1 MIENTVKLFAIGDV
15 VFNNKFFGK
24 ENTWSP
30 EYPFESCR
38 KYVERADISLL
49 NLEGAL
55 SERGTPIRHKSSL
68 RSHPYWFKG
77 MKDTGFNVFNL
88 ANNHIFDFGIEA
100 IDDTVQMIDNSNN
113 HYVGYGKNLEAASR
127 PLLLNSNGIS
137 VAIFSCCTVV
147 NKAHLYADEM
157 KPGIP
162 FADVSAIQAGIR
174 AAKESADVVIVL
186 FHWGLENFLYP
197 TPEQIMLGH
206 AAIDAGAAL
215 VLGHHP
221 HVIQGIEKYKHGIIA
236 YSLGNFIFSDI
247 YWEGVSPSGDDFIFE
262 KKWTDNNKKSLA
274 FECVL
279 SKNGIESYNVR
290 YFKSAENLLPTEDDS
305 DQRRLELERQSRVID
320 KNYGVFWKRY
330 SFLKELDDIY
340 RVVCDNLK
348 NLITKPHKLRMNHI
362 RSLTHKLVVAISVIK
377 GRNAR

>member
-1 MIENTVKLFAIGDV
+1 MSEKTVKLFAIGDV

-24 ENTWSP
+24 ENDWP
-30 EYPFESCR
+30 AEYPFESCS
-38 KYVERADISLL
+38 KYVERADISIL

-55 SERGTPIRHKSSL
+55 SDRGTPVRHKSSL

-77 MKDTGFNVFNL
+77 INNTGFNVLNL
-88 ANNHIFDFGIEA
+88 ANNHIFDFGIDA
-100 IDDTVQMIDNSNN
+100 IDDTLQLIDNTDM
-113 HYVGYGKNLEAASR
+113 HYVGFGNNLETARR
-127 PLLLNSNGIS
+127 PLTLHINEID
-137 VAIFSCCTVV
+137 VAILSYCTVV
-147 NKAHLYADEM
+147 NRAHLYADET

-174 AAKESADVVIVL
+174 TAKDSADVVIVL

-247 YWEGVSPSGDDFIFE
+247 YWEGVSPTGDNFIFE
-262 KKWTDNNKKSLA
+262 KKWNENNQKSLA

-279 SKNGIESYNVR
+279 NKGGIESYNVR
-290 YFKSAENLLPTEDDS
+290 YFKTDMNMLPLEDDS
-305 DQRRLELERQSRVID
+305 DHRRLELERQSRVID
-320 KNYGVFWKRY
+320 KNYGLFWKRY
-330 SFLKELDDIY
+330 SLLKELEDIY
-340 RVVCDNLK
+340 KVVCDNILK
-348 NLITKPHKLRMNHI
+348 LITKPQKLRMNHI
-362 RSLTHKLVVAISVIK
+362 KSLANKLVVALSVIK